1 MNKVPFTMDANE
13 MASRIRTVSE
23 AIKHVLLHMYLIRL
37 RHDKHRAYDYVICS
51 ADNIAKAMAYAMYR
65 FNAEDIIS
73 VSEYN
78 EENDLDVTLSGRY
91 VKVHNMEL

>member
-1 MNKVPFTMDANE
+1 MRKVPFPMDANE
-13 MASRIRTVSE
+13 MASRIVSE
-23 AIKHVLLHMYLIRL
+23 TIRIHVLLHMYLIRL

-78 EENDLDVTLSGRY
+78 EENDLGITLSGRY

>member
-1 MNKVPFTMDANE
+1 MNKVPFPMDAEE
-13 MASRIRTVSE
+13 MASRIVSE
-23 AIKHVLLHMYLIRL
+23 AIKRALLRMYLIRL

-51 ADNIAKAMAYAMYR
+51 AANIAKAMAYAMCR
-65 FNAEDIIS
+65 FNTEDIIS

-91 VKVHNMEL
+91 VKVRNVEL

>member
-1 MNKVPFTMDANE
+1 MNKVLFTMDAKE
-13 MASRIRTVSE
+13 MASRMMSIE
-23 AIKHVLLHMYLIRL
+23 AIRHALLHTYLIRL

>member
-13 MASRIRTVSE
+13 MASRMMSVE
-23 AIKHVLLHMYLIRL
+23 AIKRALLHMYLIRL

-91 VKVHNMEL
+91 VKVRNVEL